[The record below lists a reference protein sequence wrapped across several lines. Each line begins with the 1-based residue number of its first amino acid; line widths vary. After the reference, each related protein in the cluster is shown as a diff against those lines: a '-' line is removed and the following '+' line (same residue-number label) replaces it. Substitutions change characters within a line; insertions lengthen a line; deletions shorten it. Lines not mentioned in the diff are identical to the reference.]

1 VGKVILHRLA
11 IALPTLV
18 IVSFADFFLVHLLPG
33 DPAQTILGNT
43 ATQDQVVEL
52 QRQLHLTDP
61 LMLQYW
67 HWLARVV
74 DGDLGSSL
82 TSGQAVTTL
91 IGQRVEVTVSLAV
104 SALVLTLVL
113 GIFAGVVAALRT
125 GGVVDRTVLAA
136 SSFLIAVP
144 QFYAGLLLAYVF
156 AVQLPWFF
164 AAGYV
169 SYANDVSGWLKSM
182 TLPAVTLAL
191 PGAAV
196 IARQLRTELAG
207 VLRKEYV
214 EFAEAKGLPR
224 RRVVIHHALRNSL
237 APVLT
242 LLGLILASILGGSII
257 IEQIFALPG
266 LGQLT
271 VTALGAKDIPV
282 IQALVLLST
291 VIVLSVNLLVDI
303 AYAFLNPRVRS
314 Q

>member
-1 VGKVILHRLA
+1 MAKVIAHRFA
-11 IALPTLV
+11 IALPTLA
-18 IVSFADFFLVHLLPG
+18 IVSFADFLLVHLLPG
-33 DPAQTILGNT
+33 NPAATILGNT
-43 ATQDQVVEL
+43 ATRDQVVEL
-52 QRQLHLTDP
+52 EKQLHLDDP
-61 LMLQYW
+61 LLLQYW
-67 HWLARVV
+67 HWVSQVLR
-74 DGDLGSSL
+74 GDLGHSL
-82 TSGQAVTTL
+82 TSGEAVTTL
-91 IGQRVEVTVSLAV
+91 FRQRFEVSVS
-104 SALVLTLVL
+104 
-113 GIFAGVVAALRT
+113 
-125 GGVVDRTVLAA
+125 LAA
-136 SSFLIAVP
+136 SSLLLTVLIGVLAGIAAAMKTGGFVDRGVAAVSSFVVAVP

-156 AVQLPWFF
+156 AVQLPWFY
-164 AAGYV
+164 AAGYI
-169 SYANDVSGWLKSM
+169 SYNTSPAGWLKSM

-224 RRVVIHHALRNSL
+224 RRVVIHHALRNSF

-266 LGQLT
+266 LGQLS

-291 VIVLSVNLLVDI
+291 LVVLSVNLCVDVL
-303 AYAFLNPRVRS
+303 YAFLNPRVRP